1 MVGPQGVP
9 PIGRVARSVINFS
22 LSVHGVEL
30 GRGHDLNFLNFVT
43 FPYNTKKRLGA
54 VGSSLSR
61 HRAPIIRSQKT
72 ATHTLP
78 THNTL
83 YSDSVTVTYIIIV
96 PDTQCSSQQGYAVGA
111 GVGAAWLG
119 PATRDWGV
127 AVAFLGELPFWGEAE
142 RGAFSPSCKR
152 LYRSMRS

>member
-1 MVGPQGVP
+1 MSIAQGGGTTAGTTTTGGASTLAPHILNPRHVVVSMTAKLTSTPDLDGHMRPQDICNHLLV
-9 PIGRVARSVINFS
+9 
-22 LSVHGVEL
+22 
-30 GRGHDLNFLNFVT
+30 
-43 FPYNTKKRLGA
+43 
-54 VGSSLSR
+54 
-61 HRAPIIRSQKT
+61 
-72 ATHTLP
+72 
-78 THNTL
+78 
-83 YSDSVTVTYIIIV
+83 
-96 PDTQCSSQQGYAVGA
+96 CSSQHGYAVGA